1 MQGAIPHP
9 TTILTITLRII
20 LGLTH
25 LQQAVVVL
33 LQAVVLHQV
42 ALQFQDQQEVVEINL
57 TGTLT
62 N

>member
-25 LQQAVVVL
+25 LQQAVAVL
-33 LQAVVLHQV
+33 LQVVVLRQA
-42 ALQFQDQQEVVEINL
+42 ALLFQDLQEVVEINL
-57 TGTLT
+57 IEALT